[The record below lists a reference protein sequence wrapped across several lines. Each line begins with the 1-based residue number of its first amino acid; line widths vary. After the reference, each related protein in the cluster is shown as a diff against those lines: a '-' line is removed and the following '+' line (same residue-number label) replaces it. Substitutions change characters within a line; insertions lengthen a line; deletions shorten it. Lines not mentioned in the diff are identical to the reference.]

1 MPCRINGSSRT
12 KKCLVT
18 DVASCVE
25 GRQKNHVV
33 FVRTQFSVSAEGQHR
48 IRKNFSG
55 EQLDI
60 SELKMF

>member
-1 MPCRINGSSRT
+1 MPCRINGSSRAE
-12 KKCLVT
+12 KSLVA

-25 GRQKNHVV
+25 GRKKYHVV
-33 FVRTQFSVSAEGQHR
+33 FIRTQFSVSAVGQHR

-60 SELKMF
+60 YELKMF